1 MVLSAKDSFDLARFI
16 SAQDA
21 VYDRVIAE
29 LQRGRK
35 TGHWMWFIFPQIEG
49 LGSSAISRQYA
60 ISGWEEAKAYLQ
72 HPVLGPRLRECTQLA
87 LAIEGSPIEE
97 IFDYPDDLKF
107 RSSMTLFARVADEN
121 EIFVAALE
129 KYFDGEQDR
138 LTLLWLGQAAS

>member
-1 MVLSAKDSFDLARFI
+1 MLQSAKDSFDLARFVA
-16 SAQDA
+16 AQDPL
-21 VYDRVIAE
+21 YDRVIAE

-35 TGHWMWFIFPQIEG
+35 IGHWMWFIFPQIEG

-60 ISGWEEAKAYLQ
+60 ISGLEEAKGYLQ